1 MRGTKKVRHGR
12 LRPLSP
18 LVSLIRFDPFPFL
31 VPCMPCAKRRIRD
44 KKGRAE
50 EKGASSLSLRS
61 FGLHFFC
68 PPLPPSPIFISL
80 SSSSAGL
87 ESLSRSL
94 CISLFFCHF
103 SFLSFPFSPSFLVP
117 RQENQR
123 KESGRAMGEEG
134 HKVSEEENTSLLSS
148 STSSSWFITS
158 GTVR

>member
-1 MRGTKKVRHGR
+1 MSGTKKVRHGR

-18 LVSLIRFDPFPFL
+18 LLSLIRFDPFPFL
-31 VPCMPCAKRRIRD
+31 VPCMPCAKRRIRE

-94 CISLFFCHF
+94 CISL
-103 SFLSFPFSPSFLVP
+103 LSVISHSCPFPSPLPSWFP
-117 RQENQR
+117 AFRQTRNSKKGER
-123 KESGRAMGEEG
+123 TSGGRGRAQGE
-134 HKVSEEENTSLLSS
+134 
-148 STSSSWFITS
+148 
-158 GTVR
+158 